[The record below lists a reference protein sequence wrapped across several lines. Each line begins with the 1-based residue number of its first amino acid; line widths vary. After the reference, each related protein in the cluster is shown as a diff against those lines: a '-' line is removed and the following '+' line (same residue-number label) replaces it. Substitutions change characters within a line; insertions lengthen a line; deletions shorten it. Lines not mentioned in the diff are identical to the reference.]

1 MNATNST
8 ELKTLLTPSFLV
20 ALIIFKCFCLI
31 CGVLGNVGVIVYN
44 LCMNN
49 DKTPTSY
56 LVANLAFADLL
67 TCLTIYPIWISEFAM
82 ILLERPS
89 DQVVFCKFSSTT
101 SYVFLFLSTLTLLAI
116 TWDRYIFISQPL
128 KYPLMMTWRRTYRI
142 LLCIWI
148 SALLYFPVFAVF
160 MKPTNIRA
168 ICFCP
173 TFVSFPAILIYI
185 FIPTSAISYFNYKIF
200 KLARA
205 HVRRIQ
211 VRNSITDRSTCM
223 SFTSDSAT
231 KTRSSVSIKREMKT
245 VKTFLIVVGVFLFC
259 LLPFSIAV
267 LVKDLFDIP
276 VPLTVL
282 IIFGDFVGINS
293 ILNPIIYSMRQ
304 KEYRNCYRQLAGVIC
319 SRLK

>member
-8 ELKTLLTPSFLV
+8 KLEILLPPSFLV
-20 ALIIFKCFCLI
+20 ALIIFKCFCLV
-31 CGVLGNVGVIVYN
+31 CGILGNVGVIVYN

-67 TCLTIYPIWISEFAM
+67 TCLAIYPIWIAEFAM
-82 ILLERPS
+82 VLLERAS
-89 DQVVFCKFSSTT
+89 DQVFFCKFSSTT
-101 SYVFLFLSTLTLLAI
+101 SYVSTFLSTLTLMAI
-116 TWDRYIFISQPL
+116 TWDRYLFFSRPL
-128 KYPLMMTWRRTYRI
+128 KYPLIMTWKRTYRI

-173 TFVSFPAILIYI
+173 IFVSFPAIFIYI

-211 VRNSITDRSTCM
+211 VRNTIVDQSTT
-223 SFTSDSAT
+223 FRSDSGT

-267 LVKDLFDIP
+267 LVNDLFGIP
-276 VPLTVL
+276 VPLSLL
-282 IIFGDFVGINS
+282 IIFGDFAGINS

-304 KEYRNCYRQLAGVIC
+304 KEYRNGYRQLAGVIC